1 MAGKGRSKYD
11 WEAIRKLYVS
21 GEVEDLVELSRER
34 TRRSTNPCYE
44 SIKKKAS
51 NEDWTEQRKAFQRT
65 LDTRAATSYTNLAVE
80 PTSEQI
86 QQKTQELIDA
96 SEAIARHLRLA
107 KSLQSVGYQGLRAID
122 IKNLSAR
129 DIVALIQLGAD
140 MERKALALYE
150 PKQHAQVDV
159 EVNFEALTTG
169 ELEMVKQAIA
179 KSIPGQINN
188 N

>member
-1 MAGKGRSKYD
+1 MAGKPKYD
-11 WEAIRKLYVS
+11 WESLRKLYVS
-21 GEVEDLVELSRER
+21 GEVDQLVELSRER
-34 TRRSTNPCYE
+34 TGRPMSPLYNTLRQRAFE
-44 SIKKKAS
+44 
-51 NEDWTEQRKAFQRT
+51 EDWTEQKKAYHRN
-65 LDTRAATSYTNLAVE
+65 LDTKAHAKLASE
-80 PTSEQI
+80 PTTEEV
-86 QQKTQELIDA
+86 QQRTQELIDA

-122 IKNLSAR
+122 INNLSAR

-150 PKQHAQVDV
+150 PKQHAQIDV

-179 KSIPGQINN
+179 KSIPAQVNN